1 MLGESTQKSHMNP
14 DARHSLGSSSNPICR
29 TARGVPT
36 RICQALDVDGLLGPL
51 CPCGSDANYRACC
64 GPFHHGELQARS
76 AEELMRSRYSAYACG
91 DADYLFRTWHPRTR
105 PVEVVVDP
113 RTVWTGLEVI
123 DTVAGG
129 PDDDRGEV
137 EFRARFESEGRAR
150 SLHERSR
157 FERRAGRWFYV
168 DPVTEDV

>member
-1 MLGESTQKSHMNP
+1 
-14 DARHSLGSSSNPICR
+14 
-29 TARGVPT
+29 
-36 RICQALDVDGLLGPL
+36 VDKVLGPS
-51 CPCGSDANYRACC
+51 CPCGSDESYRACC

-76 AEELMRSRYSAYACG
+76 AEELMRSRYSAYAYG

-105 PVEVVVDP
+105 PVDVTVDP
-113 RTVWTGLEVI
+113 GIAWTGLQVI

-137 EFRARFESEGRAR
+137 EFRAQFESAGRAD

-157 FERRAGRWFYV
+157 FERRAGRWFYL
-168 DPVTEDV
+168 DPVTEDL